1 MHASFPS
8 LLFACERPIMLTR
21 MTFIQYNNTL
31 SLFLVLLPLNR
42 SSSTSTSTSIK
53 ANTRTSKL
61 LRRHLYKCHQPILRP
76 MDQVVWYKEVLSR
89 MDRLKDKS
97 RSSSDVSVDI
107 MREDK

>member
-1 MHASFPS
+1 
-8 LLFACERPIMLTR
+8 
-21 MTFIQYNNTL
+21 
-31 SLFLVLLPLNR
+31 
-42 SSSTSTSTSIK
+42 
-53 ANTRTSKL
+53 
-61 LRRHLYKCHQPILRP
+61 